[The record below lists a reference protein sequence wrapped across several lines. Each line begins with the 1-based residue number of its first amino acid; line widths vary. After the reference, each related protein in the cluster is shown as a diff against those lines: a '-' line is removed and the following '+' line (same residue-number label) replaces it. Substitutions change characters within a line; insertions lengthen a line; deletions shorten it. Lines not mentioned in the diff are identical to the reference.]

1 MSKVEFKKRKVF
13 IDGAAEQIISGAV
26 HYFRLPRALWR
37 DRLERA
43 KSMGCNAIESYIF
56 WNLTEPEQGKFNFDG
71 NNDFEAF
78 FKIVHELGMY
88 AVVRPGPYTCSEH
101 DNGGLPIWLGNIPG
115 MQIRCSNAP
124 YLKAV
129 RDYWSVLVPKI
140 AALQYDN
147 GGPVIAMQI
156 ENEYGGYGHDLEYIR
171 TLRDMAREFGI
182 TVPLFTADPAHY
194 AADSLIEGVHLALN
208 FGLDAEKN
216 LEQGRLLRPEDP
228 AFVGEFWDSWFD
240 HWGDDGHVQR
250 DPEEYASQLDAILK
264 AGGNANF
271 YMVCGGTQFGLRC
284 GANQKPGGKYF
295 PDAAS
300 YDFDA
305 PVSESG
311 EITPKYHAL
320 KKVIKKYRPQTCDD
334 TPADPPKKAYGK
346 IKFTATAK
354 LFDNLDALPAPV
366 VSKLPL
372 TFENLGQP
380 YGYVLYRTIVSGP
393 RKTAVSVDPVR
404 DRASVFLNGKPAGTL
419 LRNDECCSTQ
429 ELFFDRKENTL
440 DILVENLGRVNYG
453 PQLGKDFKG
462 ITGCLRFG
470 EQVRFDFQHW
480 QLPMEKVE
488 NVDFKEFAP
497 QENTPAFHLA
507 ELDITGTPVD
517 TFVKIP
523 GVHGCIFING
533 FNLGRYWN
541 IGPQQT
547 LYLPGCLLKEGK
559 NEFVIFETDC
569 LNSEYLE
576 FADSQ
581 KYSRTIKFADM
592 IHLI

>member
-1 MSKVEFKKRKVF
+1 M
-13 IDGAAEQIISGAV
+13 
-26 HYFRLPRALWR
+26 
-37 DRLERA
+37 
-43 KSMGCNAIESYIF
+43 
-56 WNLTEPEQGKFNFDG
+56 
-71 NNDFEAF
+71 
-78 FKIVHELGMY
+78 
-88 AVVRPGPYTCSEH
+88 
-101 DNGGLPIWLGNIPG
+101 
-115 MQIRCSNAP
+115 
-124 YLKAV
+124 
-129 RDYWSVLVPKI
+129 
-140 AALQYDN
+140 
-147 GGPVIAMQI
+147 
-156 ENEYGGYGHDLEYIR
+156 
-171 TLRDMAREFGI
+171 
-182 TVPLFTADPAHY
+182 
-194 AADSLIEGVHLALN
+194 
-208 FGLDAEKN
+208 
-216 LEQGRLLRPEDP
+216 
-228 AFVGEFWDSWFD
+228 
-240 HWGDDGHVQR
+240 
-250 DPEEYASQLDAILK
+250 
-264 AGGNANF
+264 
-271 YMVCGGTQFGLRC
+271 
-284 GANQKPGGKYF
+284 
-295 PDAAS
+295 
-300 YDFDA
+300 
-305 PVSESG
+305 
-311 EITPKYHAL
+311 
-320 KKVIKKYRPQTCDD
+320 KKVIKKYRPQTPDE

-354 LFDNLDALPAPV
+354 LFDNLGALPAPV
-366 VSKLPL
+366 FSKLPL
-372 TFENLGQP
+372 TFEKLGQP

-419 LRNDECCSTQ
+419 LRNDESCSTQ

-488 NVDFKEFAP
+488 NVDFKEFDP

-507 ELDITGTPVD
+507 ELDIKGTPVD

-559 NEFVIFETDC
+559 NEFVVFETDC